1 MQTGFGYEAI
11 PSEKLAI
18 LPHVWYNF
26 KALTRSMTI
35 RHPINAKG
43 VSPKNHTQNMNIHEY
58 QAKQILESYG
68 VNTPRGKVAE
78 TPEEAETVAQELN
91 FSRYVVKAQIHAGGR
106 GKGGGI
112 KLANSTAEVKQHV
125 ETLLGMQLVTPQTGP
140 EGKCVRKV
148 LIAEAAEIVKEYYL
162 AILLDRETSQLTL
175 IGSEEGGINIEEVA
189 AQTPEKIIRTQIDPA
204 FGLTEFQARQ
214 FVYQLITDPTY
225 RPIIPNTTE
234 LILSLY
240 NAFTRCDCSLVEI
253 NPLAIVAKD
262 DNELDIVALD
272 SKVNLDDNSLWRH
285 PDIAEMRD
293 PYEEDPSELE
303 ASESGLSYIR
313 LDGDIGC
320 MVNGAGLAMA
330 TMDIIKQNGGEP
342 ANFLDV
348 GGGASVEAVAHAF
361 RLILA
366 DENVKAVLIN
376 IFGGIMKC
384 DTIANGIVEAAKQVK
399 LNVPLVVRL
408 EGTNVELGKQI
419 ITESDLDVQQAEGLS
434 EAAQLAVTVAN
445 SA

>member
-1 MQTGFGYEAI
+1 
-11 PSEKLAI
+11 
-18 LPHVWYNF
+18 
-26 KALTRSMTI
+26 
-35 RHPINAKG
+35 
-43 VSPKNHTQNMNIHEY
+43 MNIHEY

-68 VNTPRGKVAE
+68 VNTLPGEVAE
-78 TPEEAETVAQELN
+78 TPEEAEAIAQELN
-91 FSRYVVKAQIHAGGR
+91 CERYVVKAQIHAGGR

-112 KLANSTAEVKQHV
+112 KVANSTAEVKQHAGI
-125 ETLLGMQLVTPQTGP
+125 LLGMQLVTPQTGP
-140 EGKCVRKV
+140 EGKQVRKV
-148 LIAEAAEIVKEYYL
+148 LVAEAVKIEKEYYL

-175 IGSEEGGINIEEVA
+175 IGSEEGGVNIEEVA

-204 FGLTEFQARQ
+204 FGLTEFQARK
-214 FVYQLITDPTY
+214 FIYKLIANTTY
-225 RPIIPNTTE
+225 RPIIPNATA

-240 NAFTRCDCSLVEI
+240 DAFTNCDCSLVEI
-253 NPLAIVAKD
+253 NPLAIVSKD
-262 DNELDIVALD
+262 DELEIVALD

-293 PYEEDPSELE
+293 PHEEDPSELE

-366 DENVKAVLIN
+366 DESVKAVLVN

-384 DTIANGIVEAAKQVK
+384 DTIANGIVEAAKQVE

-419 ITESDLDVQQAEGLS
+419 IAESDLDVQQAEGLA
-434 EAAQLAVTVAN
+434 EAAQLAVTAAN
-445 SA
+445 PA

>member
-1 MQTGFGYEAI
+1 
-11 PSEKLAI
+11 
-18 LPHVWYNF
+18 
-26 KALTRSMTI
+26 
-35 RHPINAKG
+35 
-43 VSPKNHTQNMNIHEY
+43 MNIHEY

-68 VNTPRGKVAE
+68 VNTLPGEVAE
-78 TPEEAETVAQELN
+78 TPEEAEAIAQELN
-91 FSRYVVKAQIHAGGR
+91 CERYVVKAQIHAGGR

-112 KLANSTAEVKQHV
+112 KVANSTAEVKQHAGI
-125 ETLLGMQLVTPQTGP
+125 LLGMQLVTPQTGP
-140 EGKCVRKV
+140 EGKQVRKV
-148 LIAEAAEIVKEYYL
+148 LVAEAVKIEKEYYL

-175 IGSEEGGINIEEVA
+175 IGSEEGGVNIEEVA

-204 FGLTEFQARQ
+204 FGLTEFQARK
-214 FVYQLITDPTY
+214 FTYKLIANSTY
-225 RPIIPNTTE
+225 HPIIPNATA

-240 NAFTRCDCSLVEI
+240 DAFTNCDCSLVEI
-253 NPLAIVAKD
+253 NPLAIISKD
-262 DNELDIVALD
+262 DELEIVALD

-293 PYEEDPSELE
+293 PHEEDSSELE

-366 DENVKAVLIN
+366 DESVKAVLVN

-384 DTIANGIVEAAKQVK
+384 DTIANGIVEAAKQVE

-419 ITESDLDVQQAEGLS
+419 IAESDLNVQQAEGLS
-434 EAAQLAVTVAN
+434 EAAQLAVTAAN
-445 SA
+445 PA

>member
-1 MQTGFGYEAI
+1 
-11 PSEKLAI
+11 
-18 LPHVWYNF
+18 
-26 KALTRSMTI
+26 
-35 RHPINAKG
+35 
-43 VSPKNHTQNMNIHEY
+43 MNIHEY
-58 QAKQILESYG
+58 QARQILESYG
-68 VNTPRGKVAE
+68 VNTLPGKVAE
-78 TPEEAETVAQELN
+78 TPEEAETIAQELN
-91 FSRYVVKAQIHAGGR
+91 CPTYVIKAQIHAGGR
-106 GKGGGI
+106 GKGGGV
-112 KLANSTAEVKQHV
+112 KLANSPAEVKQHA
-125 ETLLGMQLVTPQTGP
+125 ETILGMQLVTPQTGP
-140 EGKCVRKV
+140 EGKRVRKV
-148 LIAEAAEIVKEYYL
+148 LIAEAAEIEKEFYL

-175 IGSEEGGINIEEVA
+175 IGSEEGGVNIEEVA
-189 AQTPEKIIRTQIDPA
+189 AETPEKIIRTQTHPA
-204 FGLTEFQARQ
+204 FGLTEFQARE
-214 FVYQLITDPTY
+214 FAYKLITDAIY
-225 RPIIPNTTE
+225 RPIISKATE
-234 LILSLY
+234 LIRALY
-240 NAFTRCDCSLVEI
+240 NAFMACDCSLVEI
-253 NPLAIVAKD
+253 NPLAIVTTD
-262 DNELDIVALD
+262 DGLDIVALD

-293 PYEEDPSELE
+293 PHEEDPSELE

-366 DENVKAVLIN
+366 DKNVNAVLVN

-384 DTIANGIVEAAKQVK
+384 DTIANGIVEAAKQVE

-419 ITESDLDVQQAEGLS
+419 IAESDLNVQQAEGLS
-434 EAAQLAVTVAN
+434 EAAQLAVTAAN

>member
-1 MQTGFGYEAI
+1 
-11 PSEKLAI
+11 
-18 LPHVWYNF
+18 
-26 KALTRSMTI
+26 
-35 RHPINAKG
+35 
-43 VSPKNHTQNMNIHEY
+43 MNIHEY
-58 QAKQILESYG
+58 QARQILESYG
-68 VNTPRGKVAE
+68 VNTLPGKVAE
-78 TPEEAETVAQELN
+78 TPEEAETIAQELN
-91 FSRYVVKAQIHAGGR
+91 CPTYVIKAQIHAGGR
-106 GKGGGI
+106 GKGGGV
-112 KLANSTAEVKQHV
+112 KLANSPAEVKQHA
-125 ETLLGMQLVTPQTGP
+125 ETILGMQLVTPQTGP
-140 EGKCVRKV
+140 EGKRVRKV
-148 LIAEAAEIVKEYYL
+148 LIAEAAEIEKEFYL
-162 AILLDRETSQLTL
+162 SILLDRETSQLTL
-175 IGSEEGGINIEEVA
+175 IGSEEGGVNIEEVA
-189 AQTPEKIIRTQIDPA
+189 AETPEKIIRTQTHPA
-204 FGLTEFQARQ
+204 FGLTEFQARE
-214 FVYQLITDPTY
+214 FAYKLITDAIY
-225 RPIIPNTTE
+225 RPVISKATE
-234 LILSLY
+234 LIRALY
-240 NAFTRCDCSLVEI
+240 NAFMACDCSLVEI
-253 NPLAIVAKD
+253 NPLAIVTTD
-262 DNELDIVALD
+262 DGLDIVALD

-293 PYEEDPSELE
+293 PHEEDPSELE

-366 DENVKAVLIN
+366 DKNVNAVLVN

-384 DTIANGIVEAAKQVK
+384 DTIANGIVEAAKQVE

-419 ITESDLDVQQAEGLS
+419 IAESDLNVQQAEGLS
-434 EAAQLAVTVAN
+434 EAAQLAVTAAN